1 MGRRWSKVALIPL
14 VVFFVAS
21 CGGHGASGD
30 VASAKKSDVNSEV
43 NGILD
48 LADVGKKE
56 IAMQLVSS
64 AENSSLDWR
73 AQYAYIEDIGDGR
86 GYTGGI
92 IGFTSATGDM
102 LQVVE
107 MFSRDV
113 PKNPLA
119 EFLPAL
125 RVANGSSSHVGLGA
139 GFITAW
145 KSAASLS
152 QFRDAQDV
160 VRDREYFNPSVKLAK
175 EDGLGILGQFIYYD
189 AAVVHGRGSDSAITL
204 EGIRRAALK
213 RQMSPNLGGSEQVFL
228 NAFLDERVLVMK
240 SEPAH
245 EDVSRIETAQRVFLK
260 QGNLALKTP
269 LYWKVY
275 GQDFSILN

>member
-1 MGRRWSKVALIPL
+1 M
-14 VVFFVAS
+14 
-21 CGGHGASGD
+21 
-30 VASAKKSDVNSEV
+30 
-43 NGILD
+43 
-48 LADVGKKE
+48 
-56 IAMQLVSS
+56 
-64 AENSSLDWR
+64 
-73 AQYAYIEDIGDGR
+73 
-86 GYTGGI
+86 
-92 IGFTSATGDM
+92 
-102 LQVVE
+102 
-107 MFSRDV
+107 
-113 PKNPLA
+113 
-119 EFLPAL
+119 
-125 RVANGSSSHVGLGA
+125 GLGA

-213 RQMSPNLGGSEQVFL
+213 RQLSPNLGGSEQAFL